1 MLKFIVIVL
10 VVFYFIQKI
19 RLIKVIKMF
28 SLGNV
33 IVCGL
38 RGRGKDMLM
47 ANIIARK
54 EKKCYISNFD
64 YKIKRKQ
71 YIPLDFSKLFVGNDY
86 RNFISN
92 EFNKYVYPYPENV
105 DIYVSDIG
113 NIFPNA
119 FHSQIQKQYIDFL
132 SYPML
137 SRHLGNNNF
146 HCNIQNMNKLWDK
159 LREQSDLYIM
169 CMSCTV
175 LFKKIVIQK
184 IRLYDNYNSCIN
196 RVEPFKSPFKLIG
209 SKKIDIKLEKQRHR
223 NQYGIIKKYT
233 LIYFN
238 RSNYDTRYFKK
249 VLENGK

>member
-1 MLKFIVIVL
+1 MNFILIVL
-10 VVFYFIQKI
+10 LLFVLFLFTRI
-19 RLIKVIKMF
+19 RKVKKLF
-28 SLGNV
+28 SHGNV

-54 EKKCYISNFD
+54 EKKFYISNFD
-64 YKIKRKQ
+64 YKIKNKVF
-71 YIPLDFSKLFVGNDY
+71 IPLDFTKLFVKNDY
-86 RNFISN
+86 RNFIKN
-92 EFNKYVYPYPENV
+92 DFNKYVYPYPDKV

-119 FHSQIQKQYIDFL
+119 FHSQIQKEYIDFL

-137 SRHLGNNNF
+137 SRHLGENNF
-146 HCNIQNMNKLWDK
+146 HCNIQNINKLWDK

-169 CMSCTV
+169 CMSCRV
-175 LFKKIVIQK
+175 WGKLVFQK
-184 IRLYDNYNSCIN
+184 IRVYENYQSCVN
-196 RVEPFKSPFKLIG
+196 KVAPFKKPFKLIG
-209 SKKIDIKLEKQRHR
+209 SKKIDIKLEQQRHA
-223 NQYGIIKKYT
+223 NTYGLIKKYT

-238 RSNYDTRYFKK
+238 RSKYDTRYFKG